1 MGDGN
6 GLGVSQILTGP
17 RVCNSRRL
25 QSVERR
31 PTYGRFVAE
40 VLQREH
46 LLGMRPCDRHEAL
59 VQYKRV
65 NPALRPLLVDEIEE
79 LALRDRIGGELDA
92 IGKIEALGLVLA
104 DPGDED
110 RGATE
115 LPDERLDL
123 RLEGDDL
130 GVHEAAGPARFDRGL
145 HVAADRKRLD
155 RQDRHRDDEE
165 RADRCWERPKDS
177 IGDPERA
184 STDERD
190 DRPDREMA
198 SGREEGL
205 GDDDGHDESDRRS
218 DRLWPTRERL
228 DERRRRARERERGSD
243 RENPRCE
250 AVGGRDE
257 PRLVPGPSRNDDERE
272 DGSVDGGEARVAHT
286 PRY

>member
-6 GLGVSQILTGP
+6 GLGVSRILTG
-17 RVCNSRRL
+17 RGVCNSRRL
-25 QSVERR
+25 QSVVRR
-31 PTYGRFVAE
+31 PAYGRFVAE

-59 VQYKRV
+59 VQYERV

-79 LALRDRIGGELDA
+79 LALRDRIRGELDA
-92 IGKIEALGLVLA
+92 IGKIKALGLVLA

-115 LPDERLDL
+115 LRDERLDL

-165 RADRCWERPKDS
+165 RADRRWERPT
-177 IGDPERA
+177 DPMGETERT
-184 STDERD
+184 ST
-190 DRPDREMA
+190 A
-198 SGREEGL
+198 
-205 GDDDGHDESDRRS
+205 
-218 DRLWPTRERL
+218 
-228 DERRRRARERERGSD
+228 
-243 RENPRCE
+243 
-250 AVGGRDE
+250 
-257 PRLVPGPSRNDDERE
+257 
-272 DGSVDGGEARVAHT
+272 
-286 PRY
+286 